1 MRNASRDAGCLAIVA
16 ILCGCANALAAA
28 PSSPPARICGDTALL
43 SGPATPPAGAVTVP
57 AGDNS
62 GLAPVANTTYWFAP
76 GKHTLGTGEYDQIAP
91 ADNDVFVGAPGAI
104 LDGRTRN
111 DYAFTQHA
119 RNVTIEYLTIENFGA
134 TGGNGGQGVVNHD
147 SGNGWTIQYN
157 TVRDNAG
164 AGVFIGKNGVARY
177 NCLKDNGEYGFQA
190 YGPNGDANVVL
201 THNEIVGNNTYNWE
215 KHDPGCG
222 CSGGGKFWDTDKA
235 TVTDNWVHGNHGPG
249 LWADTD
255 NNDFDFENN
264 YIADND
270 GEGIMYEI
278 SYNAL
283 IRNNTF
289 SRNAIVEG
297 PTNPGF
303 PTGAIYLSES
313 GGDSR
318 VAARY
323 ASIEITGNRFV
334 DNWSGVVLWEN
345 ADRFCNSPANSS
357 SGYCTLVAPSVA
369 NFTTCVKGTIKN
381 EPYYS
386 DCRWKTQNV
395 SVHNNI
401 FEFNPADIAGCS
413 PYVACGL
420 QGLFSQYGTYPNW
433 SPYKR
438 KVIEN
443 AITFHQNNLFADNT
457 YEGPWEF
464 MAHDQTRLLHKRA
477 WRAAPYNQD
486 AGSTFQPSS
495 SQRWTPQP

>member
-1 MRNASRDAGCLAIVA
+1 MRKSFQAKAIFCLVLGMAALGC
-16 ILCGCANALAAA
+16 GSALAGIGMDAS
-28 PSSPPARICGDTALL
+28 PVTPPARICGNTSEL
-43 SGPATPPAGAVTVP
+43 SGPATAPAGAVTVP

-62 GLAPVANTTYWFAP
+62 NLSVAPNTTYWFAP
-76 GKHTLGTGEYDQIAP
+76 GEHTLGSGEYNQIVP
-91 ADNDVFVGAPGAI
+91 ADDDVFVGAPGAV
-104 LDGRTRN
+104 LNGKN
-111 DYAFTQHA
+111 LNNYAFTGTA
-119 RNVTIEYLTIENFGA
+119 RNVTIEYLTIENFG
-134 TGGNGGQGVVNHD
+134 TKGGNGGEGVVNHD
-147 SGNGWTIQYN
+147 SGKGWAIRHN

-164 AGVFIGKNGVARY
+164 AGIFLGPNSLTRD

-190 YGPNGDANVVL
+190 YGPKGDANVTLVR
-201 THNEIVGNNTYNWE
+201 NEIAGNNTYNWE

-222 CSGGGKFWDTDKA
+222 CSGGGKFWATNKA
-235 TVTDNWVHGNHGPG
+235 TVTDNWVHNNHGPG
-249 LWADTD
+249 LWADTN
-255 NNDFDFENN
+255 NNDFDFERN

-283 IRNNTF
+283 IQNNTF
-289 SRNAIVEG
+289 ERNALVAG

-323 ASIEITGNRFV
+323 RTIEINGNTFI

-357 SGYCTLVAPSVA
+357 SGYCTLVNPAVV
-369 NFTTCVKGTIKN
+369 TRKTCVKGTIKS

-395 SVHNNI
+395 NVHNNL
-401 FEFNPADIAGCS
+401 FELNQAAIKGCS

-420 QGLFSQYGTYPNW
+420 QGLFSQYGTYPSW
-433 SPYKR
+433 SPYKGT
-438 KVIEN
+438 VVED
-443 AITFHQNNLFADNT
+443 AITFHQNNVFADNT
-457 YEGPWEF
+457 YKGPWEF
-464 MAHDQTRLLHKRA
+464 MAHDQTQLLKHQA
-477 WRAAPYNQD
+477 WRAKPYKQD
-486 AGSTFQPSS
+486 SGSTF
-495 SQRWTPQP
+495 